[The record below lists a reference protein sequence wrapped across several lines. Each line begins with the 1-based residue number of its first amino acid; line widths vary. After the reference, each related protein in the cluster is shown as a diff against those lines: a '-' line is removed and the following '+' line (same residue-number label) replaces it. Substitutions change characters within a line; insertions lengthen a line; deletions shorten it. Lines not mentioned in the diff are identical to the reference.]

1 MARGSGA
8 ARGEV
13 AETDWKISP
22 AFLTR
27 RADNRRSAI
36 LFGAMLATPLSRLR
50 FVGILEGVSYLLLLG
65 VAMPLKY
72 FMGEPLAVR
81 VVGMAH
87 GVLFMLYLLALVP
100 VALDYKWSW
109 KTVGLGVLASIMP
122 AGPFVFDHK
131 VLRGMDRPQA

>member
-1 MARGSGA
+1 MARGGGA
-8 ARGEV
+8 AGGAV
-13 AETDWKISP
+13 AAAGWKISA

-27 RADNRRSAI
+27 RADNRRGAT

-87 GVLFMLYLLALVP
+87 GILFMLYLLALVP
-100 VALDYKWSW
+100 VALDYKWTW
-109 KTVGLGVLASIMP
+109 KTVGLGVLASILP

-131 VLRGMDRPQA
+131 ILRGLDRPSA

>member
-1 MARGSGA
+1 
-8 ARGEV
+8 
-13 AETDWKISP
+13 
-22 AFLTR
+22 
-27 RADNRRSAI
+27 
-36 LFGAMLATPLSRLR
+36 MLATPLSRLR

-100 VALDYKWSW
+100 VALDHKWSL
-109 KTVGLGVLASIMP
+109 KTVALGVLASIRP
-122 AGPFVFDHK
+122 AGPFVFDHM
-131 VLRGMDRPQA
+131 VLRGLDRPQG

>member
-81 VVGMAH
+81 AVGMAH